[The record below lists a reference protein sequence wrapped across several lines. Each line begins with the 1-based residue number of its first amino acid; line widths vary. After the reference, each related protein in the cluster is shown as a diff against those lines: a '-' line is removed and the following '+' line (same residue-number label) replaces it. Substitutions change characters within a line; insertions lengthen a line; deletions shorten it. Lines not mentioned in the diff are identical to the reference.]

1 MVLFLEFHTK
11 ILAKIRSQANKWRE
25 KQTKILK
32 IENKRNRIE
41 MRQDF
46 YLAFYRLIEHELIMH
61 IISQSVSDV
70 QRMQF

>member
-1 MVLFLEFHTK
+1 MERKTNEN
-11 ILAKIRSQANKWRE
+11 SENK
-25 KQTKILK
+25 
-32 IENKRNRIE
+32 NKRNRIE

>member
-1 MVLFLEFHTK
+1 MERKTNEN
-11 ILAKIRSQANKWRE
+11 S
-25 KQTKILK
+25 LK
-32 IENKRNRIE
+32 IKTEKNRIE

-46 YLAFYRLIEHELIMH
+46 YLAFYGLIEHELMH